1 MIEQTYTKLC
11 NTPSDINE
19 HLPTLRRYAE
29 ECEHITEMGVRWV
42 VSTWALLSGGPK
54 KIVSYDIEH
63 PSRFGVN
70 FDAVFS
76 VAQENG
82 IDFSFHEKNVLEVE
96 IEPTDMLFIDTVH
109 NYEQLKAEL
118 HLHSQKVKKYIVL
131 HDTMTF
137 GNRNETTD
145 GPGLLP
151 AMHEFLFSNRN
162 WIIKEQY
169 LNNNGLTI
177 LERVSQ

>member
-1 MIEQTYTKLC
+1 MIEETYIRLC

-42 VSTWALLSGGPK
+42 ISTWALLSGKPK
-54 KIVSYDIEH
+54 RLVSYDIVH
-63 PSRFGVN
+63 PSRWGVSI
-70 FDAVFS
+70 DAVS
-76 VAQENG
+76 SMARENG
-82 IDFSFHEKNVLEVE
+82 TDFSFYEKSVLEVE

-118 HLHSQKVKKYIVL
+118 HLHSHKVKKYIVL
-131 HDTMTF
+131 HDTVLF
-137 GNRNETTD
+137 GVRDETTD
-145 GPGLLP
+145 GLGLLP
-151 AMHEFLFSNRN
+151 AMHEFLLSNTN

-169 LNNNGLTI
+169 MNNNGLTV
-177 LERVSQ
+177 LEKVSL